1 MNRGFLSSL
10 AGRRHLLQHVPTL
23 KCGAT
28 FLLSHRDALC
38 LHTSNPYVECAHS
51 HRWMTARTIF
61 RRGEKGVR
69 TKTALF
75 FLAAFLLLAS
85 CATQPTIAPGPL
97 GEAQTKLAEARSHTK
112 PTEIRIA
119 DYLEAAE
126 VAEQEAESQSRD
138 AATKQQAKQLY
149 NDACAEVTVL
159 LEEADGGKY
168 WNHNERIGSS
178 GASYEVRFQPGGG
191 NGFWSPGFFDQLK
204 RTKESD
210 HKHLR
215 IWVHGPG
222 FGGTLVG
229 IRSGRPDDPFAP
241 LVGYACPVTTTLDFS
256 SGTKTKSGPHVALIA
271 LHDPTFQ
278 RSVRLGSATQPL
290 AYDLSAP
297 LGHYPRTRASTIA
310 IRGLLRA
317 DKITQR
323 TGLYMVEP
331 YDPNRIP
338 IVLVH
343 GLLSTPHMWFN
354 IINAVRA
361 DPELRTRYQFW
372 VFYYPT
378 ANPIALSA
386 LAFRKDLATAERL
399 YHPKHGIV
407 LVGHSMGGLVSRMQA
422 VDTGRV
428 LWDEVFNQNADALYA
443 KIPDDNL
450 IKQTLVF
457 RSDPDVQR
465 IVFIC
470 VPHRGSG
477 LALGLVGMLGNGLIM
492 VPRNVAVT
500 IRTTLGKSFERLT
513 GVKTPTSIRGLSPR
527 SPVLI
532 GLNKLPIKAP
542 HHSIIGDRG
551 RGDSPNSSDG
561 VVPYR
566 SAHLDSAQSEKI
578 IPYGHGGYQ
587 SPESIAE
594 LLRILRL
601 HLGLKA
607 EPAQKMAAAQ

>member
-1 MNRGFLSSL
+1 MRAFAS
-10 AGRRHLLQHVPTL
+10 
-23 KCGAT
+23 
-28 FLLSHRDALC
+28 
-38 LHTSNPYVECAHS
+38 VE
-51 HRWMTARTIF
+51 TARTIF

-97 GEAQTKLAEARSHTK
+97 GEAQLKLTEARSLTK
-112 PTEIRIA
+112 PTETRIVG
-119 DYLEAAE
+119 YFEAAE
-126 VAEQEAESQSRD
+126 IAEQEAESQSAD
-138 AATKQQAKQLY
+138 TAIKQQAEETY
-149 NDACAEVTVL
+149 NNAGTEVTVL

-168 WNHNERIGSS
+168 WNHNMRIG
-178 GASYEVRFQPGGG
+178 AYDVQFQQSKG
-191 NGFWSPGFFDQLK
+191 NGLWSPGFFDQLK
-204 RTKESD
+204 PAKESD

-229 IRSGRPDDPFAP
+229 IRKGRPDDPFAP
-241 LVGYACPVTTTLDFS
+241 KVGYACPITTTLDFS
-256 SGTKTKSGPHVALIA
+256 SRQGTKGSPHSVTIA
-271 LHDPTFQ
+271 LHDPTLQ
-278 RSVRLGSATQPL
+278 QTVRLGDKTQPL

-297 LGHYPRTRASTIA
+297 LGHYPRANSAVMA

-317 DKITQR
+317 DKISQR
-323 TGLYMVEP
+323 VGLYMVEP

-354 IINAVRA
+354 IVNAVRA
-361 DPELRTRYQFW
+361 DPELRSRYQFW

-378 ANPIALSA
+378 ANPILLSA
-386 LAFRKDLATAERL
+386 WALRNDLAAAERL

-428 LWDEVFNQNADALYA
+428 LWDEVFDQNADALYA

-457 RSDPDVQR
+457 RSDPDVKR

-492 VPRNVAVT
+492 IPRNVAVT
-500 IRTTLGKSFERLT
+500 IRTTLGNSFERLT
-513 GVKTPTSIRGLSPR
+513 GVKTPTSIKGLSPR

-542 HHSIIGDRG
+542 PSFDHWRLRPGGFPKQLRRG
-551 RGDSPNSSDG
+551 RTLSERASRFRPIRKDHSLWAWWLPKSRINRGTIANSAPPLG
-561 VVPYR
+561 
-566 SAHLDSAQSEKI
+566 
-578 IPYGHGGYQ
+578 
-587 SPESIAE
+587 PE
-594 LLRILRL
+594 
-601 HLGLKA
+601 G
-607 EPAQKMAAAQ
+607 